1 MSHQSA
7 YPSGSPSS
15 GVKPHV
21 KWTVIA
27 VVALM
32 LLAMLIYV
40 LTDDESLQ
48 PGEAPQQPV
57 PATAP

>member
-7 YPSGSPSS
+7 YPSDRSSS
-15 GVKPHV
+15 GIKPHV
-21 KWTVIA
+21 KWSVIA

-48 PGEAPQQPV
+48 PGAPAQQPA
-57 PATAP
+57 PAAP